1 VKKLGDNHYEE
12 NDNNSS
18 FWSDAS
24 TEIDDKTLQERVK
37 EEDFGFN
44 LEADCVA
51 CKKALSQKEMKFPVE
66 NKHYCSLHHPYRCF
80 YCGKQ
85 VTNAAV

>member
-1 VKKLGDNHYEE
+1 VKKLGDNNYED

-18 FWSDAS
+18 FWSEAS

-44 LEADCVA
+44 LEADCAV
-51 CKKALSQKEMKFPVE
+51 CKKELSQ
-66 NKHYCSLHHPYRCF
+66 
-80 YCGKQ
+80 
-85 VTNAAV
+85 